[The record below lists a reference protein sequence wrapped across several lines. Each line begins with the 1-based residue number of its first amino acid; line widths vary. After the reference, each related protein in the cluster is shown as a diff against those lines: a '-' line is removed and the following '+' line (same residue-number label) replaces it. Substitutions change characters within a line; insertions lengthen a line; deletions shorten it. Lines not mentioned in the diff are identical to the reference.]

1 VTDKE
6 WREASDMRPSATGL
20 AWVLGVAAVLR
31 FWSLGYGIPFAVGVD
46 EPEIMVR
53 VVTML
58 KTGSFNPHFFDYPG
72 LVFYMQV
79 PVAIARFL
87 LGAIAGRFQS
97 LDQADP
103 ADFYLW
109 ARALT
114 AMFGVATVFLT
125 YQIGMRWGA
134 RHALL
139 GAGLLA
145 VLPMHV
151 RESHF
156 VLADVPATFFATLT
170 FLLSLVAHEK
180 GTAKAFLWA
189 GVAAGLTIATKY
201 NAGLVLLLPLI
212 SAWMTL
218 PAQPSRLICVLA
230 AMGGAIGAFL
240 IGAPYTILDLPA
252 FLNGFA
258 HLTAAY
264 RPRSPAAESG
274 ASIYFKHLLNTMGW
288 PATLLLITGLVL
300 GVVRA
305 VKGPGRVRWT
315 LLVVF
320 PVIYFYTIA
329 GRGLIFG
336 RYLLPLLPFVCMLA
350 AIAVISGVSLL
361 RRFDIPRTPRR
372 VLITALTVAALL
384 PPAWNAVSFDRTISQ
399 QSTQEVAYR
408 WIIQNIPPK
417 SRVVVEKYD
426 LRLPDT
432 LYRLDYINELTLKT
446 FEDYKQSGTQYIIAS
461 SQAYGGVLQTPQ
473 IAPDRYARYRTI
485 FDQSQ
490 ELFVAKQEAGRPGPE
505 LRVYRLPQPQPEPQP
520 PAKP

>member
-20 AWVLGVAAVLR
+20 AWVLIVAALLR

-72 LVFYMQV
+72 LTFYLQV

-87 LGAIAGRFQS
+87 LGAVMGRWQS
-97 LDQADP
+97 LDQVDA

-114 AMFGVATVFLT
+114 ATMGVATVFLT

-170 FLLSLVAHEK
+170 FLLSLDAHEK
-180 GTAKAFLWA
+180 ATARAFLWA
-189 GVAAGLTIATKY
+189 GVAAGLTIASKY

-212 SAWMTL
+212 AAWMTL
-218 PAQPSRLICVLA
+218 QATPSRLICVLA
-230 AMGGAIGAFL
+230 ALGGSIAAFL
-240 IGAPYTILDLPA
+240 IGAPYTLLDLPA

-258 HLTAAY
+258 HLTTAY
-264 RPRSPAAESG
+264 RPRTGAAAPSG
-274 ASIYFKHLLNTMGW
+274 GAIYFKHLLTTFGW
-288 PATLLLITGLVL
+288 PAMLLALSGLVL
-300 GVVRA
+300 GIVRA
-305 VKGPGRVRWT
+305 AKGPGRVRWT

-320 PVIYFYTIA
+320 PLVYFYTIS

-336 RYLLPLLPFVCMLA
+336 RYLLPMLPFVCILA

-372 VLITALTVAALL
+372 ALITALTIAALL
-384 PPAWNAVSFDRTISQ
+384 PPAWNAVAFDRTISQ
-399 QSTQEVAYR
+399 ESTNEVAYH
-408 WIIQNIPPK
+408 WILMNVPAK

-426 LRLPDT
+426 LRLPDS
-432 LYRLDYINELTLKT
+432 LYRLSYINELTLRT
-446 FEDYKQSGTQYIIAS
+446 YDEYLHDGVDYVVAS
-461 SQAYGGVLQTPQ
+461 SQAFGPVLEAPQ
-473 IAPDRYARYRTI
+473 SAPDRYSRYRAL

-490 ELFVAKQEAGRPGPE
+490 QVFVARPEPGRPGPE
-505 LRVYRLPQPQPEPQP
+505 LRVYRLPT
-520 PAKP
+520 AKP

>member
-20 AWVLGVAAVLR
+20 AWVMIVAAVLR
-31 FWSLGYGIPFAVGVD
+31 FWSLGYGIPYAVGVD

-72 LVFYMQV
+72 LTFYLQV

-87 LGAIAGRFQS
+87 LGAIVGRWQG
-97 LDQADP
+97 LDQVEP

-114 AMFGVATVFLT
+114 ATLGVATVFLT

-180 GTAKAFLWA
+180 ASSRAFLWA
-189 GVAAGLTIATKY
+189 GVAAGLTIASKY
-201 NAGLVLLLPLI
+201 NAGLILLLPLI
-212 SAWMTL
+212 AAWMTL
-218 PAQPSRLICVLA
+218 PATPSRLVCALTA
-230 AMGGAIGAFL
+230 LGGAIAAFL
-240 IGAPYTILDLPA
+240 IGAPYTLLDLPA

-264 RPRSPAAESG
+264 RPRNAAAAPKGEL
-274 ASIYFKHLLNTMGW
+274 IYFKHLLSTFGW
-288 PATLLLITGLVL
+288 PAMLLGLSGLVL
-300 GVVRA
+300 GIVRA

-320 PVIYFYTIA
+320 PAVYFYTIA

-336 RYLLPLLPFVCMLA
+336 RYLLPMLPFVCILA

-372 VLITALTVAALL
+372 VLIAGLTIAALL
-384 PPAWNAVSFDRTISQ
+384 PPAWNAVSFDRMISQ
-399 QSTQEVAYR
+399 ESTNEVAYH
-408 WIIQNIPPK
+408 WILLNVPPK
-417 SRVVVEKYD
+417 SKVIIEKYD
-426 LRLPDT
+426 LRLPDS
-432 LYRLDYINELTLKT
+432 LYRLRYVSELTLFT
-446 FEDYKQSGTQYIIAS
+446 FDDYLRDDVDYVVAS
-461 SQAYGGVLQTPQ
+461 SQAFGPVMEAPQ
-473 IAPDRYARYRTI
+473 HAADRYARYRAI

-490 ELFVAKQEAGRPGPE
+490 QVFVAKPEPGRSGPE
-505 LRVYRLPQPQPEPQP
+505 LRVYRLP
-520 PAKP
+520 PAVPKP

>member
-1 VTDKE
+1 
-6 WREASDMRPSATGL
+6 
-20 AWVLGVAAVLR
+20 
-31 FWSLGYGIPFAVGVD
+31 
-46 EPEIMVR
+46 
-53 VVTML
+53 VTML
-58 KTGSFNPHFFDYPG
+58 KTGNFNPHFFDYPG
-72 LVFYMQV
+72 LTFYLQL

-87 LGAIAGRFQS
+87 IGAIGGRWQG
-97 LDQADP
+97 LEQVDA

-114 AMFGVATVFLT
+114 ALFGVGTVFLT

-170 FLLSLVAHEK
+170 LLLSLVAHEK
-180 GTAKAFLWA
+180 GTAKAFMWA

-201 NAGLVLLLPLI
+201 NAGLILLLPLI

-218 PAQPSRLICVLA
+218 PASPSRLICVLA
-230 AMGGAIGAFL
+230 ALGGTVGAFL
-240 IGAPYTILDLPA
+240 IGAPYTLLDLPA

-264 RPRSPAAESG
+264 RTHGTPSESG
-274 ASIYFKHLLNTMGW
+274 ASIYLKHLLNTLGW
-288 PATLLLITGLVL
+288 PAMLLLISGVVL
-300 GVVRA
+300 GIVRA
-305 VKGPGRVRWT
+305 MKGPGRVRWT

-320 PVIYFYTIA
+320 PVVYFYAIS

-336 RYLLPLLPFVCMLA
+336 RYLLPMLPFVCMLA
-350 AIAVISGVSLL
+350 AIAVVSGVSLL

-372 VLITALTVAALL
+372 LLIAALTIAALL
-384 PPAWNAVSFDRTISQ
+384 PPAWNSVSFDRAISQ
-399 QSTQEVAYR
+399 RSTSELAYN
-408 WIIQNIPPK
+408 WILMNIPAK
-417 SRVVVEKYD
+417 SRIVIEKYD
-426 LRLPDT
+426 LRLSDS
-432 LYRLDYINELTLKT
+432 LYRLAYVNELTLRQYD
-446 FEDYKQSGTQYIIAS
+446 DYAREGFDYIIAS
-461 SQAYGGVLQTPQ
+461 SQAFGPVLDAPQ
-473 IAPDRYARYRTI
+473 NAPDRYARYRAI

-490 ELFVAKQEAGRPGPE
+490 EVFNVKPQPGRPGPE
-505 LRVYRLPQPQPEPQP
+505 LRVYRLVRPAAPAPAAPAP
-520 PAKP
+520 PAPPKP

>member
-6 WREASDMRPSATGL
+6 WREASDMRPSTTGL
-20 AWVLGVAAVLR
+20 VWVLVAAAFLR
-31 FWSLGYGIPFAVGVD
+31 FWSLGYGIPFAIGVD
-46 EPEIMVR
+46 EPEIMAR

-58 KTGSFNPHFFDYPG
+58 KTGNFNPHFFDYPG
-72 LVFYMQV
+72 LTFYLQL

-87 LGAIAGRFQS
+87 TGAIAGSWQG
-97 LDQADP
+97 LDQVDAG
-103 ADFYLW
+103 DFYLW

-114 AMFGVATVFLT
+114 ACFGVATVFLT

-180 GTAKAFLWA
+180 GTAKAFAWA
-189 GVAAGLTIATKY
+189 GAAAGLTIASKY
-201 NAGLVLLLPLI
+201 NAGLILLLPLI
-212 SAWMTL
+212 SCWMTL
-218 PAQPSRLICVLA
+218 PAQPSRLICMLA
-230 AMGGAIGAFL
+230 ALGGSVAAFL

-258 HLTAAY
+258 HLTTAY
-264 RPRSPAAESG
+264 RPRGGTGESG
-274 ASIYFKHLLNTMGW
+274 ASIYFKHLQNTLGW
-288 PATLLLITGLVL
+288 PATLLMISGLIL
-300 GVVRA
+300 GIVRA

-320 PVIYFYTIA
+320 PIVYFYTIS

-336 RYLLPLLPFVCMLA
+336 RYLLPMLPFVCMLA
-350 AIAVISGVSLL
+350 AIAVVSGVSLL

-372 VLITALTVAALL
+372 LLIAALTIAALL
-384 PPAWNAVSFDRTISQ
+384 PPTWTSVGFDRMISQ
-399 QSTQEVAYR
+399 RSTQEVAYN
-408 WIIQNIPPK
+408 WILQNIPPK
-417 SRVVVEKYD
+417 SKVMVEKYD
-426 LRLPDT
+426 LRLSDS
-432 LYRLDYINELTLKT
+432 LYRVGYTSDLTSRAY
-446 FEDYKQSGTQYIIAS
+446 EDYARDGVQYVIAS
-461 SQAYGGVLQTPQ
+461 SQAFGPILERPQ
-473 IAPDRYARYRTI
+473 IAPDRYARYRAL

-490 ELFVAKQEAGRPGPE
+490 QVFTIKPEPGRPGPE
-505 LRVYRLPQPQPEPQP
+505 LRVYRLPAAATP
-520 PAKP
+520 

>member
-1 VTDKE
+1 
-6 WREASDMRPSATGL
+6 
-20 AWVLGVAAVLR
+20 
-31 FWSLGYGIPFAVGVD
+31 
-46 EPEIMVR
+46 
-53 VVTML
+53 VTML

-72 LVFYMQV
+72 LTFYLQV

-87 LGAIAGRFQS
+87 LGAIGGRWQS
-97 LDQADP
+97 LDQVDAG
-103 ADFYLW
+103 DFYLW

-114 AMFGVATVFLT
+114 ATLGVVTVFLT

-145 VLPMHV
+145 VLPIHV

-156 VLADVPATFFATLT
+156 VLADVPATCFATLT

-189 GVAAGLTIATKY
+189 GAAAGLTIASKY
-201 NAGLVLLLPLI
+201 NAGLILLLPLI

-218 PAQPSRLICVLA
+218 GATPSRLICVLA
-230 AMGGAIGAFL
+230 ALGGSVAAFL
-240 IGAPYTILDLPA
+240 IGAPYTLLDLPA

-264 RPRSPAAESG
+264 RPRPASAPSG
-274 ASIYFKHLLNTMGW
+274 ESIYFKHLLSGFGW
-288 PATLLLITGLVL
+288 PAMLLAISGLVL
-300 GVVRA
+300 GIVRA
-305 VKGPGRVRWT
+305 AKGPGRVRWT

-320 PVIYFYTIA
+320 PVVYFYTIS

-336 RYLLPLLPFVCMLA
+336 RYLLPMLPFVCILA

-372 VLITALTVAALL
+372 ALITGLTIAALL
-384 PPAWNAVSFDRTISQ
+384 PPAWSSVSFDRTISQ
-399 QSTQEVAYR
+399 ESTAELTYH
-408 WIIQNIPPK
+408 WILINIPAK
-417 SRVVVEKYD
+417 SKVVVEKYD
-426 LRLPDT
+426 LRLPDA
-432 LYRLDYINELTLKT
+432 LYRLDYVNELTMRT
-446 FEDYKQSGTQYIIAS
+446 FDDYSRAGVEYVVAS
-461 SQAYGGVLQTPQ
+461 SQAFGPVLAAPQ
-473 IAPDRYARYRTI
+473 SAPDRYARYRTL

-490 ELFVAKQEAGRPGPE
+490 QVFVARQDTDHPGPE
-505 LRVYRLPQPQPEPQP
+505 LRVYRLP
-520 PAKP
+520 PASSGATPTAKNTSLP

>member
-20 AWVLGVAAVLR
+20 AWVLIAAALLR
-31 FWSLGYGIPFAVGVD
+31 LWSLGFGIPFAVGVD

-58 KTGSFNPHFFDYPG
+58 KTGNFNPHFFDYPG
-72 LVFYMQV
+72 LTFYLQV

-87 LGAIAGRFQS
+87 FGAITGRFQS
-97 LDQADP
+97 LDQVDA

-114 AMFGVATVFLT
+114 ALFGVGTVFLT

-189 GVAAGLTIATKY
+189 GAAAGLTIASKY
-201 NAGLVLLLPLI
+201 NAGLILLLPLI
-212 SAWMTL
+212 AAWMTL
-218 PAQPSRLICVLA
+218 PASPSRLICVLA
-230 AMGGAIGAFL
+230 ALGGSIAAFL
-240 IGAPYTILDLPA
+240 IGAPYTLLDLPA

-264 RPRSPAAESG
+264 KPRGATVESG
-274 ASIYFKHLLNTMGW
+274 MSTYFKHLQNTFGW
-288 PATLLLITGLVL
+288 PAMLLALSGLVL
-300 GVVRA
+300 GIVRA
-305 VKGPGRVRWT
+305 AKGPGRVRWT

-320 PVIYFYTIA
+320 PVIYFYTIS

-336 RYLLPLLPFVCMLA
+336 RYLLPMLPFVCILA

-372 VLITALTVAALL
+372 VLITALTIAALL
-384 PPAWNAVSFDRTISQ
+384 PPAWSAVSFDRTISRV
-399 QSTQEVAYR
+399 STAEIAYN
-408 WIIQNIPPK
+408 WILLHVPAK

-426 LRLPDT
+426 LRLPDS
-432 LYRLDYINELTLKT
+432 LYRLDYVNELTLRSYD
-446 FEDYKQSGTQYIIAS
+446 DYVQSGAEYVVAS
-461 SQAYGGVLQTPQ
+461 SQAFGPVLAAPQ
-473 IAPDRYARYRTI
+473 GAPDRYARYRAL

-490 ELFVAKQEAGRPGPE
+490 ELFIVKQEPDHPGPE
-505 LRVYRLPQPQPEPQP
+505 LRIYRLARPQP
-520 PAKP
+520 